1 MKRNGDFTFI
11 TMLSLMKVI
20 LKRVQ
25 EPSEQGTSEQEPEDT
40 EEPLYNVEIEVQNY
54 EETDQENIQE
64 SNYSW

>member
-25 EPSEQGTSEQEPEDT
+25 EPSEQETSEQEPEDT
-40 EEPLYNVEIEVQNY
+40 EEPLYNVEIEVENY
-54 EETDQENIQE
+54 EETDQENTQE